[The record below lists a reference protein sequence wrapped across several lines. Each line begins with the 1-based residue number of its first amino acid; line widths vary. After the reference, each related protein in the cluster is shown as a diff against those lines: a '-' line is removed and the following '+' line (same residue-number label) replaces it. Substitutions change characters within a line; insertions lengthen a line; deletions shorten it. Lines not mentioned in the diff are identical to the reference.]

1 MQRKLLIILW
11 SKLSFLFPFSFLEC
25 REKERSI
32 EDVFS
37 FLHLRAINSQRLALM
52 RLIASSK
59 KKRRHRFAL
68 ITIKHNFFFIYCF
81 LSFNSLSREER
92 KQLKMKNEVWL
103 DRDGFLD
110 RASFSFSWKRFQPT
124 ARSSLRLIVMCC
136 RLKPKRRNDFHG
148 QESMIHVLTS
158 SFSFC
163 WPFNQPQADGQQ

>member
-1 MQRKLLIILW
+1 MKCWTRRRNENKRFTTLHQESIT
-11 SKLSFLFPFSFLEC
+11 SVSMFSWKRL
-25 REKERSI
+25 RDGWIPVKIRN
-32 EDVFS
+32 VFS
-37 FLHLRAINSQRLALM
+37 F
-52 RLIASSK
+52 
-59 KKRRHRFAL
+59 
-68 ITIKHNFFFIYCF
+68 ITIVSQLLFHLLFSFII
-81 LSFNSLSREER
+81 LSQEKKEN
-92 KQLKMKNEVWL
+92 KWKEVWWR

-136 RLKPKRRNDFHG
+136 RLKPKRRNDYHG